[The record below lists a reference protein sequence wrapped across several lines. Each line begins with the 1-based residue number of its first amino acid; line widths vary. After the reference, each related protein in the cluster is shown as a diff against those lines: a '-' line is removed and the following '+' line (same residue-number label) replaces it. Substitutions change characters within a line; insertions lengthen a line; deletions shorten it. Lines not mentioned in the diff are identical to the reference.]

1 MTHSDDQT
9 FGWSDADE
17 ALVSAPPG
25 PDEGADI
32 QSPREVAVDAPGASR
47 TYTYSVPARLS
58 GIEDG
63 EAVLVEF
70 GRSRQALGVVV
81 GPARGDLP
89 QGAKPILARVRA
101 DGPLLPRLTL
111 DFARWISEEYLA
123 LPAATLRSMLPPG
136 MLERLELVAEWA
148 GEEATAEG
156 AGGTPGAAPGAG
168 AAAATTP
175 AQRVR
180 AGILDRDE
188 AVIAERL
195 AAGPRPVRDMEG
207 QDGRAATLRRLR
219 SMASRGIVR
228 LEWTLTAA
236 SSGPRFERWLH
247 LTDEG
252 RGVASV
258 SGPGS
263 GPGNAG
269 AGNVG
274 AGRSRAGPAG
284 APPGQ
289 AASGSAVG
297 ARLGPRQ
304 GALLAD
310 LASAEA
316 TGVEGLTGAEA
327 AHRHGSGT
335 ATGLIRRGLVVADV
349 RERPRRPLA
358 RRPAG
363 RRGTRPEGSDLTPPQ
378 AEALAAIVAAAA
390 AGDPTPLLLE
400 GITGSGKTAVYAEA
414 IAESISS
421 GRTAL
426 ILVPEIALAIPL
438 VDRLRADLDAEIAML
453 HSGLGEGERA
463 DEWRRIRA
471 GGVHVV
477 VGTRTALT
485 APLPDIG
492 LIVVDEEHDAAY
504 KSDRTPR
511 LQARDAALAL
521 ARLAGAA
528 VVLGS
533 ATPSVESVGRVREG
547 GYRHAFLPDRP
558 SGAPPR
564 VEVVDLRAEL
574 ASGNRRLLSASLSA
588 ALASLPEGERAI
600 LVINR
605 RGTASVVVCRDCG
618 HVQRCPECERTLVY
632 HQAGVTLRCHHCG
645 TASPLA
651 SRCPVCRSPRIR
663 YLGGGTQRVEDEVK
677 AAFPH
682 LRVGR
687 LDRDVAEH
695 KGAVERVLDAF
706 GEGRLDVL
714 VGTSLVAKGLDIP
727 EVTLVGVVSADIA
740 LNLPDERAAERTY
753 QLLAQAIGRAGRGAL
768 PGLAIIQ
775 TYQPDHPAI
784 QAVATGDAAAFYDA
798 ELEVRRRF
806 GSPPFGRLV
815 KLTVGLPDHLAAEHE
830 AASMADRL
838 RAAAASRTA
847 AVAVLGPAPAYI
859 ARRAGRWRWNVVLR
873 GDRPLELLDPP
884 PGAPWSIDVDP
895 DSLL

>member
-1 MTHSDDQT
+1 MAEEVDVL
-9 FGWSDADE
+9 
-17 ALVSAPPG
+17 ALGLLAAAPMIDGHGQGG
-25 PDEGADI
+25 PAV
-32 QSPREVAVDAPGASR
+32 EVAVDAPGASR
-47 TYTYSVPARLS
+47 TYDYAVPDRLVP
-58 GIEDG
+58 IEPG

-70 GRSRQALGVVV
+70 GRSRQALGVIL
-81 GPARGDLP
+81 GPSTEASGADL
-89 QGAKPILARVRA
+89 KPLLARVHA
-101 DGPLLPRLTL
+101 DGPLLPPLTL
-111 DFARWISEEYLA
+111 VFARWISNEYLA
-123 LPAATLRSMLPPG
+123 PPAATLRSMLPPG
-136 MLERLELVAEWA
+136 MLERLELVAEWLPQDWRDSSSG
-148 GEEATAEG
+148 GEVASWPANAPAPVLDGFESAIRDKLANGPQPARNLEG
-156 AGGTPGAAPGAG
+156 A
-168 AAAATTP
+168 
-175 AQRVR
+175 
-180 AGILDRDE
+180 E
-188 AVIAERL
+188 
-195 AAGPRPVRDMEG
+195 
-207 QDGRAATLRRLR
+207 GRAALLRRLR
-219 SMASRGIVR
+219 AMAGRGLLR
-228 LEWTLTAA
+228 LEWTLTKATA
-236 SSGPRFERWLH
+236 GPRFERWLI

-252 RGVASV
+252 RRLAT
-258 SGPGS
+258 GS
-263 GPGNAG
+263 G
-269 AGNVG
+269 
-274 AGRSRAGPAG
+274 
-284 APPGQ
+284 
-289 AASGSAVG
+289 AASGATAGVAVSATPA

-304 GALLAD
+304 RGLLEE
-310 LASAEA
+310 LATAEA
-316 TGVEGLTGAEA
+316 AGATGLAGTEA

-335 ATGLIRRGLVVADV
+335 ATSLVRRGLAVAEV

-358 RRPAG
+358 RRRAG
-363 RRGTRPEGSDLTPPQ
+363 RRGTRPEGSPLTQPQ
-378 AEALAAIVAAAA
+378 AEALATILAAAEA
-390 AGDPTPLLLE
+390 RDPTPLLLE

-414 IAESISS
+414 IAETIST
-421 GRTAL
+421 GRPAL
-426 ILVPEIALAIPL
+426 VLVPEIALAMPL
-438 VDRLRADLDAEIAML
+438 VDRLRSDLDAEIAIL

-471 GGVHVV
+471 GEVDVV

-485 APLPDIG
+485 APLADVG

-547 GYRHAFLPDRP
+547 RYRHAVLPDRP

-574 ASGNRRLLSASLSA
+574 AGGNRGLLSA
-588 ALASLPEGERAI
+588 ALSTALQSLPPGERAI

-618 HVQRCPECERTLVY
+618 HVQRCPECDLALVY

-651 SRCPVCRSPRIR
+651 SRCPICRSPRIR
-663 YLGGGTQRVEDEVK
+663 YLGGGTQRVEEEVR

-706 GEGRLDVL
+706 AEGRLDVL

-753 QLLAQAIGRAGRGAL
+753 QLLTQAVGRAGRGEM

-815 KLTVGLPDHLAAEHE
+815 KLTVGLADHLAAEQE
-830 AASMADRL
+830 ASAMADRL
-838 RAAAASRTA
+838 RAAAAARTSGSSGGA
-847 AVAVLGPAPAYI
+847 SSVAVLGPAPAYI

-873 GDRPLELLDPP
+873 GDRPLELLNPP